1 MRGFVVEYYERL
13 RGNLMWLVVFVWGR
27 VSCVGLAGVG
37 VLAGLCELLARS
49 KLVIKSLR
57 GRGYE
62 PI

>member
-1 MRGFVVEYYERL
+1 
-13 RGNLMWLVVFVWGR
+13 MWLVVFVWGR